1 MEGQIPEDVK
11 TRRSH
16 ILIELGK
23 KQEKAYMES
32 FMGKEVEVLFEET
45 MEIQGET
52 YWIGHTR
59 EYIKTGVKT
68 GENLENRIKKAKITG
83 QWHQPVRTLK
93 RTGSFLSKKRK
104 IHPWLIFLFFEFE
117 VLYYSHHPCIVT
129 YPLVLK
135 HFCIGGL
142 RLPSIRNFA
151 VGIELIHLPHRL

>member
-1 MEGQIPEDVK
+1 MKNHLFCIQDLLSRGE
-11 TRRSH
+11 
-16 ILIELGK
+16 
-23 KQEKAYMES
+23 KQELAAY
-32 FMGKEVEVLFEET
+32 LEELN
-45 MEIQGET
+45 
-52 YWIGHTR
+52 TR
-59 EYIKTGVKT
+59 LSKNAGDIS
-68 GENLENRIKKAKITG
+68 LG

-151 VGIELIHLPHRL
+151 VGMELIHLPHRL

>member
-83 QWHQPVRTLK
+83 FLK
-93 RTGSFLSKKRK
+93 GG
-104 IHPWLIFLFFEFE
+104 ILI
-117 VLYYSHHPCIVT
+117 CAI
-129 YPLVLK
+129 
-135 HFCIGGL
+135 
-142 RLPSIRNFA
+142 
-151 VGIELIHLPHRL
+151 